1 MKRPIWMAVSHYSVL
16 IFLAILCLAPLWVIF
31 ATSFR
36 QQVDIFAE
44 PLNFIFMPTLEN
56 YRAVIADDKLDRY
69 LANSLFVGIVSTAI
83 TLVLGCMA
91 ARTVSRRVMS
101 TKLALTCHLANRCLS
116 TLAVPW

>member
-69 LANSLFVGIVSTAI
+69 LANRLFVGIVSTAI
-83 TLVLGCMA
+83 TLVLGTGDFTLKFGDFA
-91 ARTVSRRVMS
+91 LGGIGTATFGAIVLWALLGRR
-101 TKLALTCHLANRCLS
+101 
-116 TLAVPW
+116 